1 MKIGLAIEQVADAEA
16 KLVDELVAVG
26 ERHRTD
32 HDVFHVTRT
41 LAKLENGHV
50 EALAAHAD
58 RYGTSI
64 DGDRRDSPGEPGPLH
79 RVVEKSAE
87 LIGRRPEPALLLL
100 RDLREIYLLASETS
114 IDWVML
120 AQGSQAVK
128 DTELL
133 DVVSKCHDETLR
145 TVKWATYRIKT
156 ASPQALAAG

>member
-26 ERHRTD
+26 ERHKID
-32 HDVFHVTRT
+32 HDVFHVTKT

-50 EALAAHAD
+50 EALAPHAN

-64 DGDRRDSPGEPGPLH
+64 DGDRRDSPTGTGPLQ
-79 RVVEKSAE
+79 RVVEKSVE

-120 AQGSQAVK
+120 GQGSQAVK
-128 DTELL
+128 DADLL
-133 DVVSKCHDETLR
+133 ETISKCHAETLR
-145 TVKWATYRIKT
+145 TMKWATYRIKT